1 MKIISNDKKK
11 FDIRLGFDCPSLV
24 IDVGD
29 KEIEL
34 RFDSNQEIS
43 DMIEKLHELNSKY
56 ALVTT
61 NEYVTD
67 DDNLY
72 FINGDD
78 HILNVLCERFGH
90 KEKSKDNNTGNKS

>member
-1 MKIISNDKKK
+1 MKVISNDKKK

-34 RFDSNQEIS
+34 HFDSNQEIS
-43 DMIEKLHELNSKY
+43 DMIEKLHELNSKCT
-56 ALVTT
+56 LVTN
-61 NEYVTD
+61 NE

-72 FINGDD
+72 FIDGDD
-78 HILNVLCERFGH
+78 HILNVLCERFGY
-90 KEKSKDNNTGNKS
+90 KEKSKDNIGNKL